1 MSPLFILNCFRKI
14 PRDFI
19 GSPLLSAE
27 ETEVKMHAGNERN
40 TKQCT
45 TNSLQNTC
53 EIMNN
58 LLEKQPQLVFASNSL
73 VKASS

>member
-1 MSPLFILNCFRKI
+1 MQAMNATPNNVPPTACKNI
-14 PRDFI
+14 
-19 GSPLLSAE
+19 
-27 ETEVKMHAGNERN
+27 
-40 TKQCT
+40 
-45 TNSLQNTC
+45 C